1 MGLGSDAENR
11 LTDTFF
17 DPFFNWDDDARL
29 REWLRGQDAD
39 ELEQFLEWFN
49 FDSRRDRLVLGRQ
62 ELKGLR
68 NPASKLGGILSEG
81 RGLLRGSEPV
91 GVYGDFERWVNKVAR
106 WLEHDLQKPALS
118 ATWCGLPYSPLV
130 TGSGYR
136 NDEVAW
142 TRHRDAVSS
151 RMQWLGHALTPPASS
166 ETMQKVS
173 SSTPSRKVFIV
184 HGHDEAARETVA
196 RYIQS
201 IGLEPIILHERTN
214 KGRTIITKFREEAAD
229 VAFAVVLMTPD
240 DQGAKAGAETN
251 NPRARQNVVFE
262 LGFFIGA
269 LGPEKVSAL
278 VKGNVEK
285 PSDFEGV
292 VYISMEHGHWKI
304 DLAKEFKAAG
314 IEIDFN
320 KVMGA

>member
-1 MGLGSDAENR
+1 
-11 LTDTFF
+11 
-17 DPFFNWDDDARL
+17 
-29 REWLRGQDAD
+29 
-39 ELEQFLEWFN
+39 
-49 FDSRRDRLVLGRQ
+49 
-62 ELKGLR
+62 
-68 NPASKLGGILSEG
+68 
-81 RGLLRGSEPV
+81 
-91 GVYGDFERWVNKVAR
+91 
-106 WLEHDLQKPALS
+106 
-118 ATWCGLPYSPLV
+118 
-130 TGSGYR
+130 
-136 NDEVAW
+136 
-142 TRHRDAVSS
+142 
-151 RMQWLGHALTPPASS
+151 
-166 ETMQKVS
+166 MQKVS
-173 SSTPSRKVFIV
+173 SSAPSRKVFIV

-229 VAFAVVLMTPD
+229 AAFAVVLMTPD

-292 VYISMEHGHWKI
+292 VYISMENGHWKI